1 MKKFGRFLAVAMAAT
16 MCLCG
21 FASCKKSGE
30 KAYRIGMSGPLTG
43 GAALYGQAVK
53 NAAEMAIEE
62 INAAG
67 GLNGVK
73 FELIALDDEHDPTK
87 VSTNFATMID
97 KGIHVSLGCVT
108 TKPALE
114 FRELAK
120 EENLFFLTP
129 SASGDAVPDGKNGFQ
144 MCFADSNQGKVAAVD
159 YVNGSFKGQTIGALY
174 RSDDDYS
181 KGIFNK
187 FKENLDSSITL
198 KAATFTGDKP
208 TSMESQVSQLKDC
221 KFIFLPIYY
230 DPAILFMTQAKGQ
243 VADDAIY
250 YGCDGLDGID
260 SVVGFDIKT
269 VPQEVSMLSH
279 FNSKATEGKAKE
291 FIDKYTAKFGKE
303 TLNQFGASAYDCV
316 YAIYDAMKAAGD
328 RINVDMSASDICKVL
343 SAEFTGDFTFS
354 GVTGTNIK
362 WNSQGFVEKQA
373 VRYTIKQADKK

>member
-1 MKKFGRFLAVAMAAT
+1 
-16 MCLCG
+16 
-21 FASCKKSGE
+21 
-30 KAYRIGMSGPLTG
+30 
-43 GAALYGQAVK
+43 
-53 NAAEMAIEE
+53 
-62 INAAG
+62 
-67 GLNGVK
+67 
-73 FELIALDDEHDPTK
+73 
-87 VSTNFATMID
+87 
-97 KGIHVSLGCVT
+97 
-108 TKPALE
+108 
-114 FRELAK
+114 
-120 EENLFFLTP
+120 
-129 SASGDAVPDGKNGFQ
+129 
-144 MCFADSNQGKVAAVD
+144 
-159 YVNGSFKGQTIGALY
+159 
-174 RSDDDYS
+174 
-181 KGIFNK
+181 
-187 FKENLDSSITL
+187 
-198 KAATFTGDKP
+198 
-208 TSMESQVSQLKDC
+208 
-221 KFIFLPIYY
+221 
-230 DPAILFMTQAKGQ
+230 MTQAKGQ

-316 YAIYDAMKAAGD
+316 YAIYNAMKAAGD

>member
-1 MKKFGRFLAVAMAAT
+1 MKKVGKFLAVALAAV
-16 MCLCG
+16 MCVAG

-30 KAYRIGMSGPLTG
+30 KTYKIGMSGPLTG
-43 GAALYGQAVK
+43 GASLYGKAVQ
-53 NAAEMAIEE
+53 NAAKLAIEE

-73 FELIALDDEHDPTK
+73 FELVALDDEHDPTK
-87 VSTNFATMID
+87 VSTNFATMMD
-97 KGIHVSLGCVT
+97 KGVHVSLGCVT

-114 FRELAK
+114 FKEMAK

-129 SASGDAVPDGKNGFQ
+129 SASGDAVPDGKTGFQ

-159 YVNGSFKGQTIGALY
+159 YVNKEFKGQTIGVLY
-174 RSDDDYS
+174 RSDDAYS
-181 KGIFNK
+181 TGIFNQ
-187 FKENLDSSITL
+187 FKANLDASITL
-198 KAATFTGDKP
+198 IETSFTGDKP
-208 TSMESQVSQLKDC
+208 ASMESQISKLTGC

-230 DPAILFMTQAKGQ
+230 DPAILFMTQAKGHI
-243 VADDAIY
+243 ADDAIY

-260 SVVGFDIKT
+260 SAQGFDINT
-269 VPQEVSMLSH
+269 IPQEVSMLSH

-291 FIDKYTAKFGKE
+291 FIDKYTEKYGKE
-303 TLNQFGASAYDCV
+303 TLNQFGASAYDSV

-328 RINVDMSASDICKVL
+328 KINVDMSASEICDIL

-373 VRYTIKQADKK
+373 VRYTIKEADKK

>member
-1 MKKFGRFLAVAMAAT
+1 MAAT

-30 KAYRIGMSGPLTG
+30 RTYKIGMSGPLTG

-67 GLNGVK
+67 GLNGVR

-87 VSTNFATMID
+87 ISTNFAAMMD

-114 FRELAK
+114 FKELAK

-129 SASGDAVPDGKNGFQ
+129 SASGDAVPDGKTGFQ

-159 YVNGSFKGQTIGALY
+159 YVNKSFKGQTIGVLY
-174 RSDDDYS
+174 RSDDAYS
-181 KGIFNK
+181 TGIFNQ
-187 FKENLDSSITL
+187 FKANLDSGITL
-198 KAATFTGDKP
+198 KETSFTGDKP
-208 TSMESQVSQLKDC
+208 ASMESQVAQLKDC

-230 DPAILFMTQAKGQ
+230 DPAILFMKQAKGQ
-243 VADDAIY
+243 IADDAIY

-260 SVVGFDIKT
+260 SAEGFDINT
-269 VPQEVSMLSH
+269 IPQEISMLSH

-291 FIDKYTAKFGKE
+291 FIDKYTDKYGKE

-316 YAIYDAMKAAGD
+316 YAIYEAMKAAGD
-328 RINVDMSASDICKVL
+328 KINVDMSASEICNVL
-343 SAEFTGDFTFS
+343 SAEFTGGFTFS
-354 GVTGTNIK
+354 GATGTNIK

-373 VRYTIKQADKK
+373 VRYTIKEADKK